1 MIKAF
6 ILVQAEVGQ
15 AASVA
20 EQAAKLKGVVSSENV
35 AGPYDVI
42 IRAEGESMD
51 EIGKM
56 VVSQLQVI
64 QGTTRTVTCQVV
76 NLRD

>member
-6 ILVQAEVGQ
+6 ILVQAEVGK

-20 EQAAKLKGVVSSENV
+20 EHASKLKGVVSSENV

-51 EIGKM
+51 DIGKM